1 MKNLYL
7 FLITISII
15 SCNENKNTSSFD
27 KKIPSFDEKIYGNI
41 KEIHTTTISQ
51 SDSNKI
57 KNLDDIGFYSISI
70 DSFDISG
77 NRNIRYNYWNN
88 INIYRNSY
96 EPKFKMELLSIEN
109 FKLDSIKG
117 LIYSNI
123 KDSKGK
129 MSGYTTS
136 SLKNNSTIISNY
148 FDENKQLQIRNTQKL
163 NKEGLINESEYYS
176 KDSLFLSNTKF
187 IYNDRGFIKSIIA
200 KDSSNKTHTLN
211 YKYLKFDNNGNWLKR
226 IEEYEDKSL
235 NQIKIR
241 DIFYYNN

>member
-7 FLITISII
+7 FLIIISII
-15 SCNENKNTSSFD
+15 SCNENKKTSSFD

-41 KEIHTTTISQ
+41 REIHTTAINQT
-51 SDSNKI
+51 DSNEI
-57 KNLDDIGFYSISI
+57 KNLDDIEYDKTV
-70 DSFDISG
+70 DSFDIRG
-77 NRNIRYNYWNN
+77 NRIIRYNYWNR
-88 INIYRNSY
+88 INIYRNPY
-96 EPKFKMELLSIEN
+96 ESKYKIELTSIDN
-109 FKLDSIKG
+109 FKLDSIIG
-117 LIYSNI
+117 LVYSNT
-123 KDSKGK
+123 KDDKNK
-129 MSGYTTS
+129 LENYTTS

-163 NKEGLINESEYYS
+163 NKEGLIYENNYYS